1 MLDAL
6 FLVDFEPTA
15 NSLRVSR
22 LYSVIRHFFA
32 CLSFTAACPCVHAAA
47 GVLLIAAYL
56 PASWPVRFIDE
67 NVTQATAADLDWAE
81 FVFVSGMH
89 IQASQIHEIAKRAKR
104 AGKVIDGLQ
113 LLDSLKQEH
122 PELPVVMISG
132 HGNIETAVSAIK
144 RGAYDFIEKS
154 FKADRLMLA
163 AERAVESS
171 AITADVGDQVA
182 PSSLWSVEEQTACFV
197 VRDGNREVFAT
208 VYYEQDPVGR
218 AATKLPT
225 KDEAH
230 RIAVQLARLSELLD
244 TGELI
249 PTQMSARG
257 FPLPWSV
264 EDIGDAFVV
273 RDSTRQKLA
282 YVYYEE
288 DPGRRRAAKLLTKDE
303 AQRFALNVANL
314 PGRLGKTKISAPRFA
329 V

>member
-1 MLDAL
+1 MASDILIVDDEADIRELLAGILQDEGYDTRTARDSDEALSAVVAHQPNLVFLDIWL
-6 FLVDFEPTA
+6 QG
-15 NSLRVSR
+15 SR
-22 LYSVIRHFFA
+22 L
-32 CLSFTAACPCVHAAA
+32 
-47 GVLLIAAYL
+47 
-56 PASWPVRFIDE
+56 
-67 NVTQATAADLDWAE
+67 
-81 FVFVSGMH
+81 
-89 IQASQIHEIAKRAKR
+89 
-104 AGKVIDGLQ
+104 DGLQ

-132 HGNIETAVSAIK
+132 HGNIETAVSAVK
-144 RGAYDFIEKS
+144 RGAYDFIEKP

-171 AITADVGDQVA
+171 VMTADVRDQLA
-182 PSSLWSVEEQTACFV
+182 PSPPWSVEEQAACFV
-197 VRDGNREVFAT
+197 VRDGNSEVLAT

-244 TGELI
+244 ADGLI
-249 PTQMSARG
+249 PTQTPPTVTARG

-264 EDIGDAFVV
+264 EDVGDAFVV
-273 RDSTRQKLA
+273 KDSTRQKLA

-288 DPGRRRAAKLLTKDE
+288 DPGRRRAAKLLTKEE
-303 AQRFALNVANL
+303 AWRFAANVAKL
-314 PGRLGKTKISAPRFA
+314 SGLLGKTKMSAPRFD